1 MKLPIFYTVSMYRKE
16 GKCIPCHVGASVNL
30 VVASLSL
37 KSLQCSTVCLISLK
51 KKNWFTWTKI
61 IFRNKESVCYNFMWN
76 KKKKQFQKNKFCVGL

>member
-1 MKLPIFYTVSMYRKE
+1 MYRKE

-51 KKNWFTWTKI
+51 KKLVYL
-61 IFRNKESVCYNFMWN
+61 NKNN
-76 KKKKQFQKNKFCVGL
+76 FQK